1 MDTFWALLLAFF
13 AWFLFIVYEKYDKF
27 QRIHNEESY
36 LQSSR
41 VEEARLQRRHDIDVT
56 PLVVRQEARLALR
69 EGDFCSM
76 LKILREAPSLIE
88 NPSYSLPCLDLVHI
102 AACAGN
108 FCAVVLLLA
117 AGSGSTQSR
126 STRKSLPIHYAVL
139 SENVDIVEFL
149 VRLDRSTL
157 DAVDSRGNTPMHVAA
172 LRNNPRMIEL
182 LYGLGSRSLRA
193 KTANGITPIKFA
205 YGAGST
211 QAMKKL
217 LQLDHNN
224 GYFELNSGTST
235 QEIECAL
242 FLMRLGI
249 IDQRLLASEHGIE
262 WIESLSGEEQSEHD
276 TLQSR
281 FDVYFSGSL
290 TSRLL
295 LEDTRLN
302 NLLLNDD

>member
-1 MDTFWALLLAFF
+1 MDTFWALFLAFF
-13 AWFLFIVYEKYDKF
+13 AWFLLIVYEKYDEF
-27 QRIHNEESY
+27 QRIHNEESCC
-36 LQSSR
+36 
-41 VEEARLQRRHDIDVT
+41 VEDDRLQRRHDIDVT
-56 PLVVRQEARLALR
+56 PLIVRREARLALH

-76 LKILREAPSLIE
+76 LKILREAPGFIE
-88 NPSYSLPCLDLVHI
+88 DPSYSLPCLNLVHS
-102 AACAGN
+102 AALDGN

-157 DAVDSRGNTPMHVAA
+157 DAVDSRGYTPMHVAA

-182 LYGLGSRSLRA
+182 LYGLGSKSLRA
-193 KTANGITPIKFA
+193 ETNNGATPIDLA
-205 YGAGST
+205 YAVGSM

-224 GYFELNSGTST
+224 GYFELNSDIST
-235 QEIECAL
+235 QADKCTL

-249 IDQRLLASEHGIE
+249 IDQRLLASERDIK
-262 WIESLSGEEQSEHD
+262 WIESLSGEEQSEQD

-302 NLLLNDD
+302 NLLLNDN